1 MNIFYYDIAVGL
13 PLRQCFTY
21 KSKDVITKGKRV
33 IVPFG
38 SKSIVGIVVKKIAK
52 PKSLKGLKEIIS
64 IADEHSCFNG
74 SIFETI
80 TWASDY
86 YHHPIGEVFFSF
98 MPTLLRKQNDKI
110 IMDPDNNAEYK
121 LNEEDK
127 KLKLTKEQ
135 KINLSKLNKV
145 EKFSPSLIYG
155 VTGSGK
161 TEIYLQLAEKF
172 ILQNKSILILVPE
185 INLIPQLEKRFKDR
199 FNGDIGVYHSR
210 QTPNQRLKVW
220 LRSKF
225 GGIRIVIGTRSSVLM
240 PLKNLGAIIIDEEH
254 DQSYKQA
261 EGFKFSGRDLAI
273 KRAQIENIPVFLGSA
288 TPSLQTLKLVKEK
301 KFKKFDLLRRVD
313 GKKPP
318 KLIPLDI
325 SDSPLLGG
333 IAIQTMSIIE
343 AAINKKEQVLIFL
356 NRRGFAP
363 LYECDNCGW
372 VAKCSSCESNL
383 VFHKSKKRL
392 ICHKCESVYGVNK
405 TCPDCQ
411 SNEINTLGAGTER
424 VEEVLR
430 STFKKVPIIRMDYD
444 STRLKGSI
452 EAIYKKANKSKE
464 AILVGTQM
472 LSKGHDFP
480 KVTLC
485 VILNADGGLLSP
497 EINAIEKISQQL
509 IQVSGRAGRN
519 NNLAKVIIQTRYPN
533 DENLKQIK
541 TGDYR
546 LVSEQCLKTN
556 KSLNMPPY
564 STVAILRATSP
575 SPESCFKFLDKA
587 NNLLNDKKNV
597 SVIGPLPSI
606 PLKIKGNTRN
616 HLIIKSNTRT
626 YLNRVLKY
634 LTNEIQTW
642 PETKKVKWTYD
653 IDPYDMS

>member
-21 KSKDVITKGKRV
+21 KSKEVIKKGKRV

-74 SIFETI
+74 SIFEAI

-110 IMDPDNNAEYK
+110 IIDLDDNTEYK
-121 LNEEDK
+121 LNEDDK

-145 EKFSPSLIYG
+145 KKFSPSLIYG

-343 AAINKKEQVLIFL
+343 AAINKGEQVLIFL

-383 VFHKSKKRL
+383 VFHKSKNRL

-405 TCPDCQ
+405 TCPDCH
-411 SNEINTLGAGTER
+411 SNEINTLGTGTER

-452 EAIYKKANKSKE
+452 EAIYEKANTSKE

-556 KSLNMPPY
+556 KALNMPPY

-575 SPESCFKFLDKA
+575 SPESCYKFLDKA
-587 NNLLNDKKNV
+587 NNLLNDKKNIY
-597 SVIGPLPSI
+597 VIGPLPSI
-606 PLKIKGNTRN
+606 PLKVKGNTRN
-616 HLIIKSNTRT
+616 HLIIKSDTRT
-626 YLNRVLKY
+626 YLNRVLNY
-634 LTNEIQTW
+634 LTYEIQTW
-642 PETKKVKWTYD
+642 PETKKVKWSYD

>member
-21 KSKDVITKGKRV
+21 KSKDVIKKGKRV

-64 IADEHSCFNG
+64 IADEHSCFSG
-74 SIFETI
+74 SIFEAI

-110 IMDPDNNAEYK
+110 IIDLDDNTEYK
-121 LNEEDK
+121 LNEDDK

-135 KINLSKLNKV
+135 NNNLSKLNKV

-301 KFKKFDLLRRVD
+301 KFKRFDLLRRVD

-343 AAINKKEQVLIFL
+343 AAINKGEQVLIFL

-383 VFHKSKKRL
+383 VFHKSKNRL

-405 TCPDCQ
+405 TCPDCH
-411 SNEINTLGAGTER
+411 SNEINTLGTGTER

-452 EAIYKKANKSKE
+452 EAIYEKANTSKE

-533 DENLKQIK
+533 DENLIQIK

-556 KSLNMPPY
+556 KALNMPPY

-575 SPESCFKFLDKA
+575 SPESCYKFLDKA
-587 NNLLNDKKNV
+587 NNLLNDKKNIY
-597 SVIGPLPSI
+597 VIGPLPSI
-606 PLKIKGNTRN
+606 PLKVKGNTRN
-616 HLIIKSNTRT
+616 HLIIKSDTRT
-626 YLNRVLKY
+626 YLNRVLNY
-634 LTNEIQTW
+634 LTYEIQTW
-642 PETKKVKWTYD
+642 PETKKVKWSYD

>member
-21 KSKDVITKGKRV
+21 KSKEVIKKGKRV

-64 IADEHSCFNG
+64 IADEYSCFNG
-74 SIFETI
+74 SIFEAI

-110 IMDPDNNAEYK
+110 IIDLDDNTEYK

-135 KINLSKLNKV
+135 NINLSKLNKV

-210 QTPNQRLKVW
+210 QTPNQRLKIW

-288 TPSLQTLKLVKEK
+288 TPSLQTLKLVKEE

-343 AAINKKEQVLIFL
+343 AAINKGEQVLIFL

-383 VFHKSKKRL
+383 VFHKSKNRL
-392 ICHKCESVYGVNK
+392 ICHQCESVYGVNK
-405 TCPDCQ
+405 TCPDCH
-411 SNEINTLGAGTER
+411 SNEINTLGTGTER

-452 EAIYKKANKSKE
+452 EAIYEKANTSKE

-556 KSLNMPPY
+556 KALNMPPY

-575 SPESCFKFLDKA
+575 SPESCYKFLDKA
-587 NNLLNDKKNV
+587 NNLLNDKKNINV
-597 SVIGPLPSI
+597 TGPLPSI

-616 HLIIKSNTRT
+616 HLIIKSDTRT
-626 YLNRVLKY
+626 YLNRVLNY
-634 LTNEIQTW
+634 LTYEIQTW
-642 PETKKVKWTYD
+642 NETKKVKWSYD